1 MTTSVNPIPLPT
13 YNNPKPRIIGLTGG
27 ISTGKTTVSDYLA
40 TVHQLPVLD
49 ADIFARDAV
58 KLGSPVLEAIVNRYG
73 TGILLDD
80 GNLNRGQLGNIIFN
94 NPAERHWI
102 EQQIHPYVRRRLQ
115 EGIQKILVPQQPPA
129 KNNGKIQSTPT
140 TPIVLVVPLLFEAK
154 MTDLVTEIWVVY
166 APRALE
172 IERLI
177 KRDGLTEEQAIAR
190 IDSQMSIEEKA
201 SLADVVLDNSSTID
215 HLIQQIDAA
224 LSRSPK

>member
-1 MTTSVNPIPLPT
+1 MTTIANPRPLPT
-13 YNNPKPRIIGLTGG
+13 YTNTQPRIIGLTGG

-49 ADIFARDAV
+49 ADVFARDAV
-58 KLGSPVLEAIVNRYG
+58 KLGSPVLKAIANRYG

-80 GNLNRGQLGNIIFN
+80 GSLNRGQLGHVIFN
-94 NPAERHWI
+94 HPEERHWV
-102 EQQIHPYVRRRLQ
+102 EQQIHPYVRRRLS
-115 EGIQKILVPQQPPA
+115 EGIQKILAPKHPPTTDNGHVQSVPQ
-129 KNNGKIQSTPT
+129 

-166 APRALE
+166 APRDLE

-177 KRDGLTEEQAIAR
+177 KRDGLTIEQAIAR
-190 IDSQMSIEEKA
+190 IDSQMPIEEKI
-201 SLADVVLDNSSTID
+201 SQADVVLDNSSTID

-224 LSRSPK
+224 LRRSSS

>member
-13 YNNPKPRIIGLTGG
+13 YTNPKPRIIGLTGG

-190 IDSQMSIEEKA
+190 IDSQMPIEEKA

-215 HLIQQIDAA
+215 HLIQQIDLA
-224 LSRSPK
+224 LSRPPK